1 MDKRQRVDV
10 IVGVVEAFTL
20 LWMYLIILVLESF
33 ILKSIETQ
41 EHTVVPLLHIN
52 VIPICSV
59 NMEMHLPRFNVLSNK
74 MEKKSF

>member
-1 MDKRQRVDV
+1 MEKRQRVGV

-20 LWMYLIILVLESF
+20 LWMYLVILVLESF

-41 EHTVVPLLHIN
+41 EQSMVQLLQIN

-59 NMEMHLPRFNVLSNK
+59 HMEKYLPRFNVLSNK
-74 MEKKSF
+74 MEKKSS